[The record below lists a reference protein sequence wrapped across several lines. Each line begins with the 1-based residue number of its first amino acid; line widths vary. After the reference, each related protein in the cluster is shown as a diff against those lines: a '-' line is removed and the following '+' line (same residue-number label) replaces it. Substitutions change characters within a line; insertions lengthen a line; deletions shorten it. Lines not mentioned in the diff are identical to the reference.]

1 MHQMIPNVIH
11 IYADGACSG
20 NPGPGGWGYV
30 MIYNGKTKEA
40 SGSDPNTTNNRMEL
54 TAVIKALEAIKT
66 PSKIIITTDSNYVV
80 KGMKEWIHGWMRNG
94 WRTSQNK
101 PVLNKELWLRLIE
114 LASRHDIQWLW
125 IKGHDGH
132 PYNERADK
140 LATSAIKKA

>member
-1 MHQMIPNVIH
+1 MHQVIPNVIH

-54 TAVIKALEAIKT
+54 TAVIKALEAVKT
-66 PSKIIITTDSNYVV
+66 PSKIIVTTDSNYVV